1 VPELRNRKTS
11 YQWQGFTLVEVAI
24 VLIIVGLM
32 MSAFLMPLAAQL
44 EQRQRVQTQVTI
56 AQVKEALIGFA
67 LVNGYLP
74 CPDTQNVPTGIEGG
88 RTANICTVSD
98 GVLPWQVLGVEGKD
112 DWGRYIRY
120 CVTPAFTNN
129 NNLSH
134 FNLATVGSNRVNS
147 DIGTLTTTAV
157 AVIVSH
163 GPNGY
168 GALTTVQNSPGNQ
181 MPAATSADETENT
194 DGDGVF
200 VSHVPTPQGSTNE
213 FDDEVSWI
221 SSNILFNRMVTAGKL
236 P

>member
-1 VPELRNRKTS
+1 MHKLRNNKICYLRR
-11 YQWQGFTLVEVAI
+11 GFTLVEVAI
-24 VLIIVGLM
+24 VLVIVGLM

-44 EQRQRVQTQVTI
+44 EQRQRVQTQVTL

-67 LVNGYLP
+67 LVNRYFP

-88 RTANICTVSD
+88 RTGNVCTVSE
-98 GVLPWQVLGVEGKD
+98 GVLPWQVLGVEGRD

-120 CVTPAFTNN
+120 SVTPAFTNN
-129 NNLSH
+129 NNLNY
-134 FNLATVGSNRVNS
+134 FNLTTTGNIRVNS
-147 DIGTLTTTAV
+147 DISTMTTTAV

-168 GALTTVQNSPGNQ
+168 GGLTTVQNSPGNQ
-181 MPAATSADETENT
+181 MAATTSADETENS

-200 VSHVPTPQGSTNE
+200 VSHVPTPQGSVNE

-221 SSNILFNRMVTAGKL
+221 SANILFNRMVTAGKL